1 MGLHGTGD
9 DGSSM
14 GLHGTGDDGSSM
26 GLHGTGDDGSSM
38 GLHGSIVDCSWRRF
52 LRKCRPSTSTSYDR
66 RPRGRVQWP
75 KLHFFSP
82 GNFMRMAS
90 PAFKGARFLMPL
102 LYCLHCNLFLAARL
116 LVVVL
121 MSQFGLRSTSAVG
134 SKVRVRRP
142 ISL

>member
-1 MGLHGTGD
+1 
-9 DGSSM
+9 
-14 GLHGTGDDGSSM
+14 
-26 GLHGTGDDGSSM
+26 M
-38 GLHGSIVDCSWRRF
+38 GLHGSGDGSIVDRSWRRF
-52 LRKCRPSTSTSYDR
+52 LRKRRPSTSTSYDR
-66 RPRGRVQWP
+66 RARGRVQWP

-82 GNFMRMAS
+82 GNFMRIES

-116 LVVVL
+116 LAVVL
-121 MSQFGLRSTSAVG
+121 MSLFGLRSTAAVG